1 MAILNR
7 VFTKTKYTVTYY
19 VEETQAGM
27 RLDQFLQIYL
37 ESWSRQDVK
46 KKIKDGDVEIVN
58 RPGRPRPSTALH
70 YRENI
75 VLNVHKTTQEDEF
88 WNGEKL
94 ELQEE
99 PEIIFEDED
108 LLVISKPAFMS
119 THPTGKHLFYCA
131 TVYYEEIHK
140 RTIHSIHRLDRET
153 SGVLLLAKNPKTS
166 NTMTEEF
173 LQDKVK
179 KCYFFMAKKND
190 EYDGSIEFESNE
202 RLGAKE
208 GGLKR
213 VYINHYPE
221 NSTEGKR
228 AHTKF
233 RILHEEGDY
242 VLGLAFPQ
250 TGRQHQ
256 IRVHALVRGLPLV
269 GDKLYLGSFKMFQRF
284 KDQLASPE
292 EYEKMELPRHAL
304 HAISLNVNYQGER
317 RVFTSH
323 IPEDFKD
330 WISKKLKK
338 NINELEEQ
346 LAEQINHYFSS
357 ELDN

>member
-7 VFTKTKYTVTYY
+7 LFTKSKYTATYY

-46 KKIKDGDVEIVN
+46 KKIKDGDVEIID
-58 RPGRPRPSTALH
+58 RPGKHRPSTTLH
-70 YRENI
+70 YRERI
-75 VLNVHKTTQEDEF
+75 KLNVYRTTQEDEF

-94 ELQEE
+94 TLQEN
-99 PEIIFEDED
+99 PQIIFEDEN

-131 TVYYEEIHK
+131 TVHFEEIHK
-140 RTIHSIHRLDRET
+140 KTIHSIHRLDRET
-153 SGVLLLAKNPKTS
+153 SGVLMLAKDAKTS
-166 NTMTEEF
+166 NTMSEEF
-173 LQDKVK
+173 INDNVK
-179 KCYFFMAKKND
+179 KCYFFMAKRN
-190 EYDGSIEFESNE
+190 EQYNGELEFESNE

-213 VYINHYPE
+213 VYINHYDE
-221 NSTEGKR
+221 SSTQGKH

-233 RILHEEGDY
+233 KILYQEGDY

-256 IRVHALVRGLPLV
+256 IRVHAMVRGLPLI

-284 KDQLASPE
+284 KDQLASTE
-292 EYEKMELPRHAL
+292 EHQLMELPRHAL
-304 HAISLNVNYQGER
+304 HAISLNATYKGSRQT
-317 RVFTSH
+317 FTSA
-323 IPEDFKD
+323 IPLDFKD
-330 WISKKLKK
+330 WIKHKLSIEIEALEIEISKALR
-338 NINELEEQ
+338 E
-346 LAEQINHYFSS
+346 YF
-357 ELDN
+357 L